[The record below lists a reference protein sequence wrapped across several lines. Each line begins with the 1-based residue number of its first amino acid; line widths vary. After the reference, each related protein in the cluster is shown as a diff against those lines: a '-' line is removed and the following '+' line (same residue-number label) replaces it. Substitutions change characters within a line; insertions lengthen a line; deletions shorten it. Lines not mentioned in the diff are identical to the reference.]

1 MFIPNSPRPPR
12 GIASRDCVDLLKERL
27 SPSYTKK
34 FVFVM
39 CIGIVSQW
47 QDVRASRS
55 RLALGVSF
63 CTVYLRG
70 SRMRLARD
78 SSAV

>member
-27 SPSYTKK
+27 SPSYTNK

-39 CIGIVSQW
+39 CVGIVSQW
-47 QDVRASRS
+47 EARCAKRTW
-55 RLALGVSF
+55 RALGVSF
-63 CTVYLRG
+63 
-70 SRMRLARD
+70 
-78 SSAV
+78 